1 MIEAIKGKIDLQANA
16 TLEEAFLWTLAYRA
30 AVEGFLDFNN
40 DIPAAKFHC
49 QRIAPGRLF
58 FEETAIN
65 EGMTITDRTLA
76 AIAALED
83 GTMYFA
89 AEPGRLDFLEAEK
102 WKVLWFVFII
112 RHSCFV
118 RYFLTRFSNNNINN
132 CNMRIIIYNIY
143 ICMFLF

>member
-30 AVEGFLDFNN
+30 AVEHRLKFNYDFS
-40 DIPAAKFHC
+40 AEVRC

-89 AEPGRLDFLEAEK
+89 AEPGRITKKEAKK

-118 RYFLTRFSNNNINN
+118 RFNSIF
-132 CNMRIIIYNIY
+132 
-143 ICMFLF
+143 